1 MAEPAAAT
9 AAVTAA
15 SAADTPRIAPD
26 EAARLAE
33 AFRLFNAA
41 SAELSEAYGTLER
54 QVASLTEELAAAN
67 GELRRQYEQKA
78 RLTDRLTTLLN
89 QLPAGVVVV
98 DGAGEIEQSN
108 PVAFDMVGAR
118 AGQPWSSSACRLV
131 QADAPAE
138 WDCTDSEGAHRR
150 LSVSEA
156 PLTGENAR
164 IVLLHDMTRQHALKI
179 AAARNER
186 LAAMGEMAA
195 SLAHQLRTPLAAAT
209 LYVGTL
215 IGRELPPADMRSIA
229 SRAQDRLRH
238 LERLIRDTLMFARG
252 EVLGREAID
261 VAGLLEELRHTVE
274 PVARAAGVELMVDD
288 ASAAG
293 TVSGDRK
300 AIASALVSLLEN
312 AVQACSA
319 GGEVGLSVG
328 IDGNRLGF
336 AVRDTGRG
344 IAPEIQERLF
354 EPFFTTRD
362 EGTGLGLAIARGV
375 ARVHGG
381 DIECVSAPGAGSQFT
396 LRLPITAGSGA
407 PEDVLEKLQ

>member
-1 MAEPAAAT
+1 MAEPLVAT
-9 AAVTAA
+9 SDNA
-15 SAADTPRIAPD
+15 RIAPE

-54 QVASLTEELAAAN
+54 QVASLTQELAEAN
-67 GELRRQYEQKA
+67 GELRRQYEEKA
-78 RLTDRLTTLLN
+78 RLTDRLSTLLN

-98 DGAGEIEQSN
+98 DGEGAVEQAN
-108 PVAFDMVGAR
+108 PAAFDMVSAQ
-118 AGQPWSSSACRLV
+118 AGQNWASCVSAL
-131 QADAPAE
+131 QPADAPAE
-138 WDCTDSEGAHRR
+138 WECAGSDGARRR

-156 PLTGENAR
+156 SLAGENAR
-164 IVLLHDMTRQHALKI
+164 IVLLHDVTRQHALKI

-215 IGRELPPADMRSIA
+215 TARDMAATDVRSIA

-261 VAGLLEELRHTVE
+261 VAALVEELRHTVE
-274 PVARAAGVELMVDD
+274 PVARQAGVGLVVDPPP
-288 ASAAG
+288 ANA

-319 GGEVGLSVG
+319 GGEVGLAVTA
-328 IDGNRLGF
+328 GNGSF
-336 AVRDTGRG
+336 CFTVRDNGRG
-344 IAPEIQERLF
+344 IPLDIQERLF
-354 EPFFTTRD
+354 EPFFTTRE

-381 DIECVSAPGAGSQFT
+381 DIECGSVPGAGSRFT
-396 LRLPITAGSGA
+396 LRLPVTAVGGA
-407 PEDVLEKLQ
+407 SEEVLENVQ

>member
-1 MAEPAAAT
+1 MAEDLAQPADST
-9 AAVTAA
+9 
-15 SAADTPRIAPD
+15 RIAPE

-41 SAELSEAYGTLER
+41 SAELTEAYGALEK
-54 QVASLTEELAAAN
+54 QVASLTEELAEAN
-67 GELRRQYEQKA
+67 GKLRRQYEEKA

-98 DGAGEIEQSN
+98 DGEGRIEQAN
-108 PVAFDMVGAR
+108 PAAFDMVGAD
-118 AGQPWSSSACRLV
+118 AGQLWPDCVARLAP
-131 QADAPAE
+131 ADAPAE
-138 WDCTDSEGAHRR
+138 WECTAAGGERRR
-150 LSVSEA
+150 LSVGEA
-156 PLTGENAR
+156 SLAGENAR

-215 IGRELPPADMRSIA
+215 MSRDMEVADVKSIA

-252 EVLGREAID
+252 EVLGRESINTAALVD
-261 VAGLLEELRHTVE
+261 ELRHTVE
-274 PVARAAGVELMVDD
+274 PVARQAGVQLVVRALPDG
-288 ASAAG
+288 S

-312 AVQACSA
+312 AVQAC
-319 GGEVGLSVG
+319 GQ
-328 IDGNRLGF
+328 DGVVELGATASTTRLCF
-336 AVRDTGRG
+336 TVRDNGRG
-344 IAPEIQERLF
+344 IEQNIQDRLF
-354 EPFFTTRD
+354 EPFFTTRE

-381 DIECVSAPGAGSQFT
+381 DIECESAPGAGSCFK
-396 LRLPITAGSGA
+396 LCLPLQAV
-407 PEDVLEKLQ
+407 EEVLENRR

>member
-1 MAEPAAAT
+1 VPNR
-9 AAVTAA
+9 VW
-15 SAADTPRIAPD
+15 SDCV
-26 EAARLAE
+26 ARL
-33 AFRLFNAA
+33 
-41 SAELSEAYGTLER
+41 
-54 QVASLTEELAAAN
+54 
-67 GELRRQYEQKA
+67 
-78 RLTDRLTTLLN
+78 
-89 QLPAGVVVV
+89 
-98 DGAGEIEQSN
+98 
-108 PVAFDMVGAR
+108 
-118 AGQPWSSSACRLV
+118 QP
-131 QADAPAE
+131 ADAPAE
-138 WDCTDSEGAHRR
+138 WECVGSDGARRR

-156 PLTGENAR
+156 SLTGENAR

-215 IGRELPPADMRSIA
+215 ITRELPSADIRSIA

-261 VAGLLEELRHTVE
+261 IAALVEELRHTVE
-274 PVARAAGVELMVDD
+274 PVARQAGVNLVVEAAPAD
-288 ASAAG
+288 A

-312 AVQACSA
+312 AVQACAES
-319 GGEVGLSVG
+319 GEVSLAVVPGAGSLC
-328 IDGNRLGF
+328 F
-336 AVRDTGRG
+336 TVRDNGRG
-344 IAPEIQERLF
+344 IPQDIQERLF

-381 DIECVSAPGAGSQFT
+381 DIECGSTPGVGSLFT
-396 LRLPITAGSGA
+396 LRLPVRAESGLSD
-407 PEDVLEKLQ
+407 EVLENVQ

>member
-1 MAEPAAAT
+1 MADT
-9 AAVTAA
+9 A
-15 SAADTPRIAPD
+15 SIAADVPRIAPD

-54 QVASLTEELAAAN
+54 QVASLTEELAEAN

-78 RLTDRLTTLLN
+78 RLTDRLSTLLN

-98 DGAGEIEQSN
+98 DGEGGIEQAN
-108 PVAFDMVGAR
+108 PAAFDMVGAQ
-118 AGQPWSSSACRLV
+118 AGQAWRLCAGRLTAV
-131 QADAPAE
+131 DAPAE
-138 WDCTDSEGAHRR
+138 WDCVDDDGAHRR

-156 PLTGENAR
+156 SLTGENAR

-215 IGRELPPADMRSIA
+215 MGRELPPADIRSIA
-229 SRAQDRLRH
+229 TRAQDRLRH

-252 EVLGREAID
+252 EVLGREAIA

-274 PVARAAGVELMVDD
+274 PVARAAGVGLVVDPD
-288 ASAAG
+288 AAVA

-300 AIASALVSLLEN
+300 AIASALVSLMEN
-312 AVQACSA
+312 ALQASSA
-319 GGEVGLSVG
+319 GGEVRLSVRSA
-328 IDGNRLGF
+328 DGWLGF
-336 AVRDTGRG
+336 TVCDTGCG

-396 LRLPITAGSGA
+396 LRLPVRAGGGA
-407 PEDVLEKLQ
+407 SEDMLENVE

>member
-1 MAEPAAAT
+1 MAEELAQPADNA
-9 AAVTAA
+9 
-15 SAADTPRIAPD
+15 RIAPE

-41 SAELSEAYGTLER
+41 SAELTEAYGALER
-54 QVASLTEELAAAN
+54 QVAGLTEELAEAN
-67 GELRRQYEQKA
+67 GELRRQYEEKA
-78 RLTDRLTTLLN
+78 RLTDRLGTLLN

-98 DGAGEIEQSN
+98 DGDGLIEQAN
-108 PVAFDMVGAR
+108 PAASDMVGA
-118 AGQPWSSSACRLV
+118 QPGLSWADCTARL
-131 QADAPAE
+131 QPADAPAE
-138 WDCTDSEGAHRR
+138 WECTGSGGMRRR
-150 LSVSEA
+150 LSLGEA

-215 IGRELPPADMRSIA
+215 IGRELPSADIRSIA

-261 VAGLLEELRHTVE
+261 TAALVEELRHTVE
-274 PVARAAGVELMVDD
+274 PVARAAGVGLLVHA
-288 ASAAG
+288 ASADT

-312 AVQACSA
+312 AVQACEA
-319 GGEVGLSVG
+319 GGEVAL
-328 IDGNRLGF
+328 
-336 AVRDTGRG
+336 AVVPEAGSLCFTVCDNGRG
-344 IAPEIQERLF
+344 IPQDIQERLF
-354 EPFFTTRD
+354 EPFFTTRE

-381 DIECVSAPGAGSQFT
+381 EIECWSAPGAGSRFT
-396 LRLPITAGSGA
+396 LRLPVRADGGA
-407 PEDVLEKLQ
+407 SEAVLENAQ

>member
-1 MAEPAAAT
+1 MQRMTEQNTSPAAPA
-9 AAVTAA
+9 
-15 SAADTPRIAPD
+15 RIAPE

-41 SAELSEAYGTLER
+41 SAELTEAYGALEK
-54 QVASLTEELAAAN
+54 QVASLTEELAEAN
-67 GELRRQYEQKA
+67 GELRRQYEEKA

-98 DGAGEIEQSN
+98 DAAGGIEEAN
-108 PVAFDMVGAR
+108 PAAFDMVGAC
-118 AGQPWSSSACRLV
+118 AGESWSVCAARMKP
-131 QADAPAE
+131 ADAPGE
-138 WDCTDSEGAHRR
+138 WECTGTHGTARR
-150 LSVSEA
+150 LSMNEA
-156 PLTGENAR
+156 ALSGDRAR

-215 IGRELPPADMRSIA
+215 TARDLAAGDVKSIA

-252 EVLGREAID
+252 EVLGRETID
-261 VAGLLEELRHTVE
+261 VAALMEELHHTVE
-274 PVARAAGVELMVDD
+274 PVARQAGVALVVEQAD
-288 ASAAG
+288 ADTEVSA
-293 TVSGDRK
+293 DRK
-300 AIASALVSLLEN
+300 ALASALVSLLEN
-312 AVQACSA
+312 AVQACESD
-319 GGEVGLSVG
+319 GEVRLSVHL
-328 IDGNRLGF
+328 DRHSVSFRVCDN
-336 AVRDTGRG
+336 GRG
-344 IAPEIQERLF
+344 IPRDVQERLF
-354 EPFFTTRD
+354 EPFFTTRE

-381 DIECVSAPGAGSQFT
+381 DIECESAPGAGSCFT
-396 LRLPITAGSGA
+396 LRLPAQT
-407 PEDVLEKLQ
+407 PEEVLENGQ

>member
-1 MAEPAAAT
+1 MAEPLVAT
-9 AAVTAA
+9 SDNA
-15 SAADTPRIAPD
+15 RIAPE

-54 QVASLTEELAAAN
+54 QVASLTQELAEAN
-67 GELRRQYEQKA
+67 GELRRQYEEKA
-78 RLTDRLTTLLN
+78 RLTDRLSTLLN

-98 DGAGEIEQSN
+98 DGEGAVEQAN
-108 PVAFDMVGAR
+108 PAAFDMVSAQ
-118 AGQPWSSSACRLV
+118 AGQNWASCVSAL
-131 QADAPAE
+131 QPANAPAE
-138 WDCTDSEGAHRR
+138 WECAGSDGARRR

-156 PLTGENAR
+156 SLAGENAR
-164 IVLLHDMTRQHALKI
+164 IVLLHDVTRQHALKI

-215 IGRELPPADMRSIA
+215 TARDMAATDVRSIA

-261 VAGLLEELRHTVE
+261 VAALVEELRHTVE
-274 PVARAAGVELMVDD
+274 PVARQAGVGLVVDPPP
-288 ASAAG
+288 ANA

-319 GGEVGLSVG
+319 GGEVGLAVTA
-328 IDGNRLGF
+328 GNGSF
-336 AVRDTGRG
+336 CFTVRDNGRG
-344 IAPEIQERLF
+344 IPLDIQERLF
-354 EPFFTTRD
+354 EPFFTTRE

-381 DIECVSAPGAGSQFT
+381 DIECGSVPGAGSRFT
-396 LRLPITAGSGA
+396 LRLPVTAVGGA
-407 PEDVLEKLQ
+407 SEEVLENVQ

>member
-1 MAEPAAAT
+1 MSEQTVSPAEPA
-9 AAVTAA
+9 
-15 SAADTPRIAPD
+15 RIAPE

-41 SAELSEAYGTLER
+41 SAELTEAYGALEK
-54 QVASLTEELAAAN
+54 QVASLTEELAEAN
-67 GELRRQYEQKA
+67 GELRRQYEEKA
-78 RLTDRLTTLLN
+78 RLTDRLSTLLN

-98 DGAGEIEQSN
+98 DDKGEIEQAN
-108 PVAFDMVGAR
+108 PAAQDMVGAVSG
-118 AGQPWSSSACRLV
+118 GQWDACAARLL
-131 QADAPAE
+131 QTDAPAE
-138 WDCTDSEGAHRR
+138 WECRGADGAARR
-150 LSVSEA
+150 LSLGEA
-156 PLTGENAR
+156 PLAGGNAR

-215 IGRELPPADMRSIA
+215 VSRDMAPADVKSIA
-229 SRAQDRLRH
+229 SRTQDRLRH

-252 EVLGREAID
+252 EVLGREAIEIAALID
-261 VAGLLEELRHTVE
+261 ELRHTVE
-274 PVARAAGVELMVDD
+274 PVARQAGVALVV
-288 ASAAG
+288 APAAEG

-312 AVQACSA
+312 AVQACGD
-319 GGEVGLSVG
+319 GGEVGL
-328 IDGNRLGF
+328 
-336 AVRDTGRG
+336 AVEQGGGEVCFVVCDNGRG
-344 IAPEIQERLF
+344 IPRDIQERLF
-354 EPFFTTRD
+354 EPFFTTRE

-381 DIECVSAPGAGSQFT
+381 DIGCESAPGAGSRFT
-396 LRLPITAGSGA
+396 LRLPAQT
-407 PEDVLEKLQ
+407 PEEAVLENGQ

>member
-1 MAEPAAAT
+1 MADQ
-9 AAVTAA
+9 
-15 SAADTPRIAPD
+15 SANPTDNARIAPE

-67 GELRRQYEQKA
+67 GELRRQYEEKA
-78 RLTDRLTTLLN
+78 RLTDRLSTLLN

-98 DGAGEIEQSN
+98 DGRDCIEQAN
-108 PVAFDMVGAR
+108 PAAFDMVGAS
-118 AGQPWSSSACRLV
+118 AGQAWSSCAARL
-131 QADAPAE
+131 QPADAPAE
-138 WDCTDSEGAHRR
+138 WDCTGSDGAQRR
-150 LSVSEA
+150 LSVGEA
-156 PLTGENAR
+156 SLAGENAR
-164 IVLLHDMTRQHALKI
+164 IVLLHDMTRQHSLKI

-215 IGRELPPADMRSIA
+215 IGRDMPSADVRSIA

-261 VAGLLEELRHTVE
+261 VAALIEELHHTVE
-274 PVARAAGVELMVDD
+274 PVARQAGVGLVVDPAPAD
-288 ASAAG
+288 T

-312 AVQACSA
+312 AVQACAS
-319 GGEVGLSVG
+319 GGEVGLAVSV
-328 IDGNRLGF
+328 DPVSLCF
-336 AVRDTGRG
+336 TVRDNGRG
-344 IAPEIQERLF
+344 IPHDIQERLF
-354 EPFFTTRD
+354 EPFFTTRE

-381 DIECVSAPGAGSQFT
+381 DIECRSAPDEGSCFT
-396 LRLPITAGSGA
+396 LRLPVRTESSVQEEELESG
-407 PEDVLEKLQ
+407 Q

>member
-1 MAEPAAAT
+1 MSEPPVSPAEPA
-9 AAVTAA
+9 
-15 SAADTPRIAPD
+15 RIAPE

-41 SAELSEAYGTLER
+41 SAELTEAYGALEK
-54 QVASLTEELAAAN
+54 QVASLTEELAQAN
-67 GELRRQYEQKA
+67 GELRRQYEEKA
-78 RLTDRLTTLLN
+78 RLTDRLSTLLN

-98 DGAGEIEQSN
+98 DGNGVIEEAN
-108 PVAFDMVGAR
+108 PAALDMVGAR
-118 AGQPWSSSACRLV
+118 PGAGWGASAARLLP
-131 QADAPAE
+131 ADAPAE
-138 WDCTDSEGAHRR
+138 WDCTGENGQPRR
-150 LSVSEA
+150 LSMNEA
-156 PLTGENAR
+156 ALAGGNAR

-215 IGRELPPADMRSIA
+215 LSREMAPADVKSIA

-261 VAGLLEELRHTVE
+261 VAALVDELQHTVE
-274 PVARAAGVELMVDD
+274 PVARQAGVTLTVTPP
-288 ASAAG
+288 SAG

-300 AIASALVSLLEN
+300 AVASALVSLLEN
-312 AVQACSA
+312 AVQACVG
-319 GGEVGLSVG
+319 GGEVGLSV
-328 IDGNRLGF
+328 DFAGNEVGF
-336 AVRDTGRG
+336 VVRDNGRG
-344 IAPEIQERLF
+344 IPREIQERLF
-354 EPFFTTRD
+354 EPFFTTRED
-362 EGTGLGLAIARGV
+362 GTGLGLAIARGV

-381 DIECVSAPGAGSQFT
+381 DIECESAPGAGSRFT
-396 LRLPITAGSGA
+396 LRLPVQT
-407 PEDVLEKLQ
+407 PEEVVLENGQ

>member
-1 MAEPAAAT
+1 MAEDLVQAAEST
-9 AAVTAA
+9 
-15 SAADTPRIAPD
+15 RIAPE

-41 SAELSEAYGTLER
+41 SAELTEAYGALEK
-54 QVASLTEELAAAN
+54 QVASLTEELAEAN
-67 GELRRQYEQKA
+67 GKLRRQYEEKA

-98 DGAGEIEQSN
+98 DGEGRIEQAN
-108 PVAFDMVGAR
+108 PAAFDMVGAG
-118 AGQPWSSSACRLV
+118 AGQAWPACVARLEP
-131 QADAPAE
+131 ADAPAE
-138 WDCTDSEGAHRR
+138 WECTAASGERRR
-150 LSVSEA
+150 LSVGEA
-156 PLTGENAR
+156 SLAGENAR

-215 IGRELPPADMRSIA
+215 MSRDMAVADVKSIA

-252 EVLGREAID
+252 EVLGRESID
-261 VAGLLEELRHTVE
+261 IVALVEELRHTVE
-274 PVARAAGVELMVDD
+274 PVARQAGVQLVVQALSDG
-288 ASAAG
+288 G

-312 AVQACSA
+312 AVQACGQDGVVELGATASA
-319 GGEVGLSVG
+319 AQLC
-328 IDGNRLGF
+328 F
-336 AVRDTGRG
+336 TVRDNGRG
-344 IAPEIQERLF
+344 IEQNIQERLF

-381 DIECVSAPGAGSQFT
+381 DIECESAPGAGSCFK
-396 LRLPITAGSGA
+396 LCLPLQAV
-407 PEDVLEKLQ
+407 EEVLENRQ

>member
-1 MAEPAAAT
+1 MAETAAT
-9 AAVTAA
+9 AT
-15 SAADTPRIAPD
+15 AADTPRIAPD

-54 QVASLTEELAAAN
+54 QVANLTEELAEAN

-78 RLTDRLTTLLN
+78 RLTDRLSTLLN

-98 DGAGEIEQSN
+98 DGEGGIEQAN
-108 PVAFDMVGAR
+108 PAAFELVGAQ
-118 AGQPWSSSACRLV
+118 AGQVWASCTTRL
-131 QADAPAE
+131 QAADAPAE
-138 WDCTDSEGAHRR
+138 WECTGGDGARRR

-156 PLTGENAR
+156 SLTGENAR

-215 IGRELPPADMRSIA
+215 IGRELPPADIRSIA

-261 VAGLLEELRHTVE
+261 IAALVEELRHTVE
-274 PVARAAGVELMVDD
+274 PVARQVGVDLVLDPAPAG
-288 ASAAG
+288 A

-312 AVQACSA
+312 AVQACA
-319 GGEVGLSVG
+319 EGGEVGLAVVAGTGS
-328 IDGNRLGF
+328 LCF
-336 AVRDTGRG
+336 TVRDNGRG
-344 IAPEIQERLF
+344 IPQDIQERLF
-354 EPFFTTRD
+354 EPFFTTRE

-381 DIECVSAPGAGSQFT
+381 DIECGSTPGVGSHFT
-396 LRLPITAGSGA
+396 LRLPVRAAGSA
-407 PEDVLEKLQ
+407 SEEVPENVQ

>member
-1 MAEPAAAT
+1 MSESPVSPAEPA
-9 AAVTAA
+9 
-15 SAADTPRIAPD
+15 RIAPE

-41 SAELSEAYGTLER
+41 SAELTEAYGALEK
-54 QVASLTEELAAAN
+54 QVASLTEELAQAN
-67 GELRRQYEQKA
+67 GELRRQYEEKA
-78 RLTDRLTTLLN
+78 RLTDRLSTLLN

-98 DGAGEIEQSN
+98 DGDGMVEEAN
-108 PVAFDMVGAR
+108 PAALDMVGAR
-118 AGQPWSSSACRLV
+118 PGAAWGVSATRLV
-131 QADAPAE
+131 PADAPAE
-138 WDCTDSEGAHRR
+138 WDCTGENGQARR
-150 LSVSEA
+150 LSMSEA
-156 PLTGENAR
+156 SLAGGNAR

-274 PVARAAGVELMVDD
+274 PVARAAGVELIVDA
-288 ASAAG
+288 ASAVG

-312 AVQACSA
+312 AVQAC
-319 GGEVGLSVG
+319 GTEGEVCLSVG
-328 IDGNRLGF
+328 TDGNRLGF
-336 AVRDTGRG
+336 TVRDTGRG

-396 LRLPITAGSGA
+396 LRLPITAGGSA
-407 PEDVLEKLQ
+407 PEDLLEKVQ

>member
-1 MAEPAAAT
+1 MSEQTVSPAEPA
-9 AAVTAA
+9 
-15 SAADTPRIAPD
+15 RIAPE

-41 SAELSEAYGTLER
+41 SAELTEAYGALEK
-54 QVASLTEELAAAN
+54 QVASLTEELAEAN
-67 GELRRQYEQKA
+67 GELRRQYEEKA
-78 RLTDRLTTLLN
+78 RLTDRLSTLLN

-98 DGAGEIEQSN
+98 DGKGEIEQAN
-108 PVAFDMVGAR
+108 PAAQDMVGAVS
-118 AGQPWSSSACRLV
+118 GEQWDACAARLL
-131 QADAPAE
+131 QTDAPAE
-138 WDCTDSEGAHRR
+138 WECRGADGAARR
-150 LSVSEA
+150 LSLGEA
-156 PLTGENAR
+156 PLAGGNAR

-215 IGRELPPADMRSIA
+215 VSRDMAPADVKSIA
-229 SRAQDRLRH
+229 SRTQDRLRH

-261 VAGLLEELRHTVE
+261 IAALIDELRHTVE
-274 PVARAAGVELMVDD
+274 PVARQAGVALVV
-288 ASAAG
+288 APAAEG

-312 AVQACSA
+312 AVQACGD
-319 GGEVGLSVG
+319 GGEVGLAVEQG
-328 IDGNRLGF
+328 GGEVCF
-336 AVRDTGRG
+336 VVRDNGRG
-344 IAPEIQERLF
+344 IPRDIQERLF
-354 EPFFTTRD
+354 EPFFTTRE

-381 DIECVSAPGAGSQFT
+381 DIGCESAPGAGSRFT
-396 LRLPITAGSGA
+396 LRLPAQT
-407 PEDVLEKLQ
+407 PEEAVLENGQ

>member
-1 MAEPAAAT
+1 
-9 AAVTAA
+9 
-15 SAADTPRIAPD
+15 
-26 EAARLAE
+26 
-33 AFRLFNAA
+33 
-41 SAELSEAYGTLER
+41 
-54 QVASLTEELAAAN
+54 
-67 GELRRQYEQKA
+67 
-78 RLTDRLTTLLN
+78 
-89 QLPAGVVVV
+89 
-98 DGAGEIEQSN
+98 
-108 PVAFDMVGAR
+108 
-118 AGQPWSSSACRLV
+118 
-131 QADAPAE
+131 
-138 WDCTDSEGAHRR
+138 
-150 LSVSEA
+150 
-156 PLTGENAR
+156 
-164 IVLLHDMTRQHALKI
+164 
-179 AAARNER
+179 
-186 LAAMGEMAA
+186 MGEMAA

-319 GGEVGLSVG
+319 GGEVGLSVA

>member
-1 MAEPAAAT
+1 MSELLAPTAET
-9 AAVTAA
+9 A
-15 SAADTPRIAPD
+15 RIAPD

-78 RLTDRLTTLLN
+78 RLTDRLSTLLN

-98 DGAGEIEQSN
+98 DGEGAIEQAN
-108 PVAFDMVGAR
+108 PAAFDMVGAR
-118 AGQPWSSSACRLV
+118 AGQIWRDCAASLQP
-131 QADAPAE
+131 ADAPAE
-138 WDCTDSEGAHRR
+138 WACVGSDGVRRR

-156 PLTGENAR
+156 SLTGENAR

-215 IGRELPPADMRSIA
+215 ITRELPSADIRSIA

-261 VAGLLEELRHTVE
+261 ISALLEELRHTVE
-274 PVARAAGVELMVDD
+274 PVARQAGVELVVEPAPAD
-288 ASAAG
+288 A

-312 AVQACSA
+312 AVQACGDS
-319 GGEVGLSVG
+319 GEVVLAVVPGAGSLC
-328 IDGNRLGF
+328 F
-336 AVRDTGRG
+336 TVRDNGRG
-344 IAPEIQERLF
+344 IPHDIQERLF

-381 DIECVSAPGAGSQFT
+381 DIDCGSVPGAGSLFT
-396 LRLPITAGSGA
+396 LRLPVRAEGSLSD
-407 PEDVLEKLQ
+407 EVLESVQ